1 MPETQIETRKR
12 GRPGKGARR
21 QIVARVPEA
30 DAALIKRAAQARGTT
45 LNDYVGEVVMRDAT
59 ANVGSQK

>member
-1 MPETQIETRKR
+1 MPETQTEIRKR
-12 GRPGKGARR
+12 GRPSKGDRR

-30 DAALIKRAAQARGTT
+30 MAALIKRAAQARGET
-45 LNDYVGEVVMRDAT
+45 LNDYVGAVVMRDAT

>member
-1 MPETQIETRKR
+1 MPETQTEIRKR

-30 DAALIKRAAQARGTT
+30 MAALIKRAAQARGTT

-59 ANVGSQK
+59 ANVQTQK

>member
-1 MPETQIETRKR
+1 MAEINSEQRKR
-12 GRPGKGARR
+12 GRPAKPGRR

-45 LNDYVGEVVMRDAT
+45 LNDYVGEVVLRDAA

>member
-1 MPETQIETRKR
+1 MAEMNTEPRKR
-12 GRPGKGARR
+12 GRPAKPGRR

-59 ANVGSQK
+59 ANVQAQK

>member
-1 MPETQIETRKR
+1 MAEMNNEPRKR
-12 GRPGKGARR
+12 GKPAKPGRR

-30 DAALIKRAAQARGTT
+30 DAALIKRAALARGTT
-45 LNDYVGEVVMRDAT
+45 LNDYVGTVVLRDAT